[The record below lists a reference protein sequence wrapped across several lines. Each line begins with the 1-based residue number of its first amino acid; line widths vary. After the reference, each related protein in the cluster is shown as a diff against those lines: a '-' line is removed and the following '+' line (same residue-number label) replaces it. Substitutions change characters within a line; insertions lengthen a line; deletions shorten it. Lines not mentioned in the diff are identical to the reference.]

1 MLTRQKVAGGV
12 AAGLMGVGFLLMMKA
27 VLHQG
32 PLADE
37 EAAETSAVSHEGG
50 AMEWTTPP
58 AGAVAPRSAPIE
70 LTTDSRE
77 DALAP
82 MRGDLM
88 TEEEA
93 PSAPAAPE
101 EREEPPTPSGERTI
115 VYERAP
121 AEIPVVRPSAESQ
134 PVRPASAV
142 RVRVEEPKTMSVAEA
157 KLCLGVKDR
166 TPQKAGTAFAAA
178 AGKVYCWVRIANG
191 EKRKVRMVWRLGKA
205 DSTGEWLD
213 IGSPWWRTWSY
224 KTLPKGFKGDASV
237 SIVDE
242 SGTVLK
248 KLDFKIK

>member
-1 MLTRQKVAGGV
+1 MLTRQKIAGGV

-37 EAAETSAVSHEGG
+37 VPAETSAVRPEAG

-58 AGAVAPRSAPIE
+58 AGAPVPRRERIE

-82 MRGDLM
+82 LRGDLM
-88 TEEEA
+88 PAEEE
-93 PSAPAAPE
+93 PSAPSPAE
-101 EREEPPTPSGERTI
+101 EPEEPPPTAERAI
-115 VYERAP
+115 VYEQAP
-121 AEIPVVRPSAESQ
+121 AEVPVIRPPAESQ
-134 PVRPASAV
+134 PVKPASAV
-142 RVRVEEPKTMSVAEA
+142 KVHKVEPKTMSVAEA

-166 TPQKAGTAFAAA
+166 TPQKAGTTFAASA
-178 AGKVYCWVRIANG
+178 AKVYCWVRIANG
-191 EKRKVRMVWRLGKA
+191 EKRKVRMLWRLGKA
-205 DSTGEWLD
+205 ESTGEWLE

-242 SGTVLK
+242 SGAVLK
-248 KLDFKIK
+248 